1 MQATKNRVSVVV
13 YAALAAL
20 VALALIAG
28 FANTA
33 GVQARS
39 ESGAVTTS
47 LNGDNADLASVSAI
61 ELASNSKPMRAGW
74 KADTA
79 KFAGCLGGFGIAAAP
94 VVAGFM
100 FGGGPAGAIKAA
112 KAWLPRL
119 GPVGS
124 TTLKWCM
131 ASVLGVRM

>member
-20 VALALIAG
+20 VALALMAG
-28 FANTA
+28 FANSA

-47 LNGDNADLASVSAI
+47 LNDDNADLASVSAI
-61 ELASNSKPMRAGW
+61 ELASNSKPLRAGW

-100 FGGGPAGAIKAA
+100 FGGPAGARAAA
-112 KAWLPRL
+112 KAWFPRL

-124 TTLKWCM
+124 NTMKWCM
-131 ASVLGVRM
+131 ASVLGVRI